1 MKINWLNGKTRMMM
15 AALASAALLVGCGGG
30 ESEAPA
36 MEVDEAPAPA
46 AETETGSMGAPRVF
60 FVAPADMSDNA
71 SELGVAFEFGVE
83 NFEIGAVPDPMDS
96 VRAAVGHYHLGVGSE
111 CLPVGE
117 IVPQAAPWVHFGD
130 GSNTIEVQLEP
141 GEYRMSVQVG
151 DDEHRTLEGLCDTIT
166 IRVED
171 GI

>member
-1 MKINWLNGKTRMMM
+1 MRFDWLNGKSGTVV
-15 AALASAALLVGCGGG
+15 AALASAALLAGCGGG
-30 ESEAPA
+30 GEAEAPA
-36 MEVDEAPAPA
+36 METDAAPAPA
-46 AETETGSMGAPRVF
+46 AAAAPTGPPRVF
-60 FVAPADMSDNA
+60 FVAPADGSDNPA
-71 SELGVAFEFGVE
+71 EIGVAFEFGVE
-83 NFEIGAVPDPMDS
+83 NFEISPVPDPMNA
-96 VRAAVGHYHLGVGSE
+96 VRAAVGHYHLGVGAE

-117 IVPQAAPWVHFGD
+117 IIPQADPWVHFGD

-141 GEYRMSVQVG
+141 GEYQMSVQVG